1 VVGMVR
7 MGRLFRKVYILS
19 GIIYITMQSLVE
31 DMKIKEVAE
40 DIGERELLVRPLYRK
55 VDKYGR
61 LFVGIDQANKETIA
75 LLAIPTKEDKLKY
88 LLP

>member
-1 VVGMVR
+1 MI
-7 MGRLFRKVYILS
+7 RKVYILPRMIFITMS
-19 GIIYITMQSLVE
+19 GIAE

-40 DIGERELLVRPLYRK
+40 DIGERELLIRPLYRK

-61 LFVGIDQANKETIA
+61 LFVGIDQANKEIMA
-75 LLAIPTKEDKLKY
+75 LLAIPTDKDKLKY

>member
-1 VVGMVR
+1 MVGMI
-7 MGRLFRKVYILS
+7 RKVYILLRM
-19 GIIYITMQSLVE
+19 ILITMRSIAE

-40 DIGERELLVRPLYRK
+40 DIGERELLMRPLYRK

-61 LFVGIDQANKETIA
+61 LFVGIDQANKETMA
-75 LLAIPTKEDKLKY
+75 LLVIPIDKDKLKY